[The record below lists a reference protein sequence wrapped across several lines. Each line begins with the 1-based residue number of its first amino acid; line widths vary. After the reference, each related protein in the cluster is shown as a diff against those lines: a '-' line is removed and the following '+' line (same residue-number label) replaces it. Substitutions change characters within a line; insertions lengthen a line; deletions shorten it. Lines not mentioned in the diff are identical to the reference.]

1 MSASGEKNGAKAGM
15 GGARGKSELSTGQ
28 ADAKAETRTEDGP
41 GAEPGAAA
49 GSATGVEGGA
59 EGKDSTG
66 GTAGDGGAGAGPK
79 PRSVRLVLFS
89 LMIAVLLAMLDNMIV
104 GTAMPTIVGELGG
117 LEHLS
122 WVVTA
127 YTLTT
132 AASTPLWGKL
142 GDMFGR
148 KGVFLTS
155 IVLFLAGS
163 MTSGA
168 AQTMSQLIGFR
179 ALQGL
184 GAGGLMVGAMAIM
197 GDLIAPR
204 ERGKYMGMMAGVMS
218 LAMIGGPLVGGTL
231 TDHLGWRWAFYINLP
246 LGAIALAMITSVLH
260 LPKKRTKG
268 RIDYLGA
275 ALLTTGITAA
285 VLVTSWGGTEYA
297 WGSGTIIGI
306 SVLAVA
312 ALVAFPLVER
322 RVAEPILP
330 LGVFRN
336 LNFSLVTVIGFLLGF
351 VMFGAM
357 TFLPLFQQSVQ
368 GASATNSGL
377 LLLPVLLPMMIVSVV
392 TGRATTKTG
401 KYRAYPIIGGAL
413 IPAGLFLL
421 AQMDVGTAR
430 LTSGLYMAVL
440 GAGMGFLMQLT
451 MLIAQNSVELK
462 DMGVASSTTTLFRT
476 IGGSFGVAL
485 MGTVFSGKVEDSMK
499 ESAAAA
505 GGQQGGGSMA
515 KLTEGGAQ
523 LDADSLAKLPA
534 KVREAYEHAV
544 ASGING
550 VFLLAGGIALIA
562 FLAAWFIK
570 EVPLKDAEAQK
581 GQPDAGQDPD
591 AVQDISVSSAEELA
605 ATDAPRGA
613 ADEEATGPVADD
625 RTSVRA

>member
-1 MSASGEKNGAKAGM
+1 MSTSGI
-15 GGARGKSELSTGQ
+15 S
-28 ADAKAETRTEDGP
+28 D
-41 GAEPGAAA
+41 GAEVDERGGTAKGESS
-49 GSATGVEGGA
+49 GSQA
-59 EGKDSTG
+59 EGK
-66 GTAGDGGAGAGPK
+66 GAAPK
-79 PRSVRLVLFS
+79 ERSVRLVLLS

-132 AASTPLWGKL
+132 AASTPIWGKL

-148 KGVFLTS
+148 KGVFLIS
-155 IVLFLAGS
+155 IVIFLAGS

-168 AQTMSQLIGFR
+168 AQTMGQLIGFR

-197 GDLIAPR
+197 GDLISPR

-231 TDHLGWRWAFYINLP
+231 TDQLGWRWAFYINLP
-246 LGAIALAMITSVLH
+246 LGAIALVMVTSVLH
-260 LPKKRTKG
+260 LPKKRTPG
-268 RIDYLGA
+268 RIDYTGA
-275 ALLTTGITAA
+275 VLLTVGITMA

-297 WGSGTIIGI
+297 WGSATIIGL
-306 SVLAVA
+306 SALAVVC
-312 ALVAFPLVER
+312 LVAFPFVER

-330 LGVFRN
+330 LHVFRSR
-336 LNFSLVTVIGFLLGF
+336 NFSLVAVIGFLVGF

-357 TFLPLFQQSVQ
+357 TFLPLFQQGVQ

-377 LLLPVLLPMMIVSVV
+377 LLLPVLLPMMVVSVV

-421 AQMDVGTAR
+421 AQMDVGTSR

-485 MGTVFSGKVEDSMK
+485 MGTVFAGHVEDSMR
-499 ESAAAA
+499 ESAAA
-505 GGQQGGGSMA
+505 GGQAGGGAA
-515 KLTEGGAQ
+515 KLPEGGAQ
-523 LDADSLAKLPA
+523 LDAASLEKLPA
-534 KVREAYEHAV
+534 AVREAYEHAV
-544 ASGING
+544 AGGTHS
-550 VFLLAGGIALIA
+550 VFLLAGACALLA
-562 FLAAWFIK
+562 FVAAWFIK
-570 EVPLKDAEAQK
+570 EVPLKDSEAQK
-581 GQPDAGQDPD
+581 DQEPADPEGPAD
-591 AVQDISVSSAEELA
+591 SA
-605 ATDAPRGA
+605 RGA
-613 ADEEATGPVADD
+613 APEG
-625 RTSVRA
+625 RAGIGA